1 MLRESMKE
9 RLSVRFLKPPAL
21 IDPNPCTPALS
32 SAVEVSHW
40 PNKGRGLIATRDI
53 KPGEV
58 LCLERAYAVGLGK
71 GQLTTNCSTCTREC
85 VNPLPCPGCTQV
97 VFCSKSCRVRGL
109 SEDHWLE
116 CKILTSVLAHHLE
129 SRACAYKLLK
139 TFNCSQMISI
149 CNKLKD
155 DQPSLPEQVGFDST
169 GKYSR
174 PHFSQFTIFIKIM
187 AAFKL
192 YPTKSLVNHSC
203 CPVMSHSSFGRETF
217 VYAIRPIVSGE
228 ELTISY
234 GDYFNTE
241 VKSVRSEKL
250 QRNYRFVCRCQACEE
265 NWPTTKCLPAIV
277 LRCEYCN
284 KPHSSV
290 DVQCDDCLPRT
301 RSRNAVAKKAPKRK
315 QNSQVAPALRVLH
328 RVEGKIRTG
337 KPISKEEFRRLC
349 EASEVAFKHSAMPSK
364 SLVGFMGSVE
374 VCADAGLMYTG

>member
-1 MLRESMKE
+1 
-9 RLSVRFLKPPAL
+9 
-21 IDPNPCTPALS
+21 
-32 SAVEVSHW
+32 
-40 PNKGRGLIATRDI
+40 
-53 KPGEV
+53 
-58 LCLERAYAVGLGK
+58 
-71 GQLTTNCSTCTREC
+71 
-85 VNPLPCPGCTQV
+85 
-97 VFCSKSCRVRGL
+97 
-109 SEDHWLE
+109 
-116 CKILTSVLAHHLE
+116 
-129 SRACAYKLLK
+129 
-139 TFNCSQMISI
+139 MISI

-169 GKYSR
+169 GKYSSSSFQSVYHLHQDLSTYSLEDLIAECLHAFR
-174 PHFSQFTIFIKIM
+174 LAKFMELSGRYFVDGTGKPVPVTKEDFLETCKILVCNFVRSAANSFGVPGQKM